1 MLLSFLSFFF
11 LLYSDYGDIRLYS
24 IRREAPEERDGERA
38 CVFAFV
44 CATSKKKNV
53 YKFQQKFQKGLLLP
67 RYSSVG
73 VLTK

>member
-44 CATSKKKNV
+44 CATSKKKMSINFS
-53 YKFQQKFQKGLLLP
+53 KNSKKDS
-67 RYSSVG
+67 YSPVTHLW
-73 VLTK
+73 VF